1 MQELKEKESELV
13 AKNMRRPPYL
23 WNHPQIEEEKHNYRA
38 IAAPKESYVDKRID
52 RILELIKEI
61 AKNLCS
67 HSKEHWDE
75 LVNRSIDCFNNYH
88 NPTPQ

>member
-13 AKNMRRPPYL
+13 SQNMRRPPYL
-23 WNHPQIEEEKHNYRA
+23 WNHPQIEEDKHHYRA

-52 RILELIKEI
+52 KILELIKELS
-61 AKNLCS
+61 KDLCS

-75 LVNRSIDCFNNYH
+75 VINRCIDCFNNHH
-88 NPTPQ
+88 NPNP